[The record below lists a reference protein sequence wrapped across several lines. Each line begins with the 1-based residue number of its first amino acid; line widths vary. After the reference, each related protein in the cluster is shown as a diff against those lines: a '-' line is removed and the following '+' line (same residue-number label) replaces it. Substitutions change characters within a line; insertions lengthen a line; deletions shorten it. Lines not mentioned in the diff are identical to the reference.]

1 MDKIFANKMLVK
13 VKSDSISPSA
23 KLFCKE
29 DGSPMAFNVLPS
41 PDRDVIVQIIKDGG
55 GAVVDGNDSTGT
67 GAVRITSSSQN
78 VDNFEELISSSY
90 IYVSRFYDELVDMKE
105 FRFIPDNG
113 GSAQSVR
120 KNGALCGIDYPV
132 TTLSQKELHQVIMYI
147 LKCKD
152 LWKEIDEKKVCG
164 AKSWKA
170 IQKTFAFWALEKFYS
185 KTSSNMETLCGPSL
199 QVSKHP
205 LNSIPARTS
214 TVIMDSELSEVMEN
228 ETREVMQHESNKEN
242 CRLRSSNKILPEY
255 SLLSKEVLCKKSRHE
270 LDAIEDISLS
280 WKIKRAAVHRI
291 AITDDSSLES
301 EEEKGT
307 LECID
312 GTSTHSDGRT
322 ISEKVKVDESKIEE
336 KSRAHNLE
344 GKNSDLGEV
353 ASQLEAEK
361 TKSPLKVRRNR
372 NFMRTNYSVA
382 CNEWLRKGGPGS
394 ECGRK
399 GNACTSTPLSQS
411 VCIQKN
417 MDNSVE
423 EEFCRSEYKSP
434 NVVAN
439 GQKPAYHL
447 RLYTYEE
454 DMKLLKWICNKR
466 KRSDDPLT
474 GNRIWKFIESR
485 GVLPGRSWQ
494 SMRERFRRHIAPNL
508 KRYKIPKEDQLK
520 LNHEIK

>member
-152 LWKEIDEKKVCG
+152 LWKEIDEKK
-164 AKSWKA
+164 
-170 IQKTFAFWALEKFYS
+170 
-185 KTSSNMETLCGPSL
+185 
-199 QVSKHP
+199 VSKHP